1 MSVEREVRLLPA
13 ARDDLKQ
20 LYDYIA
26 DGSGTRVADRYI
38 DRIEAACAGLS
49 MFSSRGTRR
58 DDLGL
63 GFRTIGFERR
73 ATIVF
78 RVEEVRVS
86 ITRVFYGG
94 QNFEAAFGGEPRS

>member
-26 DGSGTRVADRYI
+26 DDSGTRVADRYI
-38 DRIEAACAGLS
+38 DRIEMACAGLS

-63 GFRTIGFERR
+63 GFRSIGFERR

-78 RVEEVRVS
+78 SVGDDEVTIIR
-86 ITRVFYGG
+86 IFYGG
-94 QNFEAAFGGEPRS
+94 QDFEAAFGDEPES